1 MFNAVPYVAIGL
13 LLANDGLNKIS
24 MRASLPLTVLFCG
37 AFIIEAFCIIRFHFS
52 TATDM
57 GFMMYPAILFMMHSL
72 ILWDGVRPRPI
83 WIHCRNL
90 SMLIF
95 LGQRLFLSA
104 IPGVLPDRVSEYI
117 RAWPETC
124 IYLFVVVVV
133 LCFSI
138 MVERLS
144 AKYRF
149 LKMLW

>member
-1 MFNAVPYVAIGL
+1 
-13 LLANDGLNKIS
+13 
-24 MRASLPLTVLFCG
+24 
-37 AFIIEAFCIIRFHFS
+37 
-52 TATDM
+52 M

-124 IYLFVVVVV
+124 IYLFFVVVV

>member
-1 MFNAVPYVAIGL
+1 MQCLRCDRSIVGERRIKQDFDEGL
-13 LLANDGLNKIS
+13 LAVDCPFLWSIHHRGVLYYPL
-24 MRASLPLTVLFCG
+24 SLQYCNRYGFHDVSGHPLYD
-37 AFIIEAFCIIRFHFS
+37 AFAHSVGRGK
-52 TATDM
+52 ATPHM
-57 GFMMYPAILFMMHSL
+57 
-72 ILWDGVRPRPI
+72 V
-83 WIHCRNL
+83 HCRNL

-124 IYLFVVVVV
+124 IYLFFVVVV